1 MHLFIISNLIVAIIN
16 IKNPRKCTTAR
27 PMKILGAVI
36 CTRLVVGSAGE
47 IASVLFISCLIC
59 KLWHSNSVT
68 YCGLADQ
75 NIIAVIVKSAE

>member
-1 MHLFIISNLIVAIIN
+1 MANIN
-16 IKNPRKCTTAR
+16 TKKPSKCTIAR

-59 KLWHSNSVT
+59 KLRHSNSVT
-68 YCGLADQ
+68 YCGLVDQ
-75 NIIAVIVKSAE
+75 NITAVIVKSAE

>member
-1 MHLFIISNLIVAIIN
+1 MANIN
-16 IKNPRKCTTAR
+16 TKKPSKCTIAR

-59 KLWHSNSVT
+59 KLWHRSSIS
-68 YCGLADQ
+68 YCGTVDR
-75 NIIAVIVKSAE
+75 NIMAVVVTAPW